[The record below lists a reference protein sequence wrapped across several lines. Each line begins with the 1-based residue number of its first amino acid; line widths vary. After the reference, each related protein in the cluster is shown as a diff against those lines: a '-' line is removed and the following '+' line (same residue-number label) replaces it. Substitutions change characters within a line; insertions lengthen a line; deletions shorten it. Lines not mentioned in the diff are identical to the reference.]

1 MAPIFPLL
9 AAGASLAGQ
18 VMTNQQNSANT
29 AATNRMNYR
38 IFQEQNQYNLEQW
51 QRNNEYN
58 TPKNQRLRY
67 EEAGINPY
75 LALSNITP
83 GMSQASTSASANAMQ
98 APQISN
104 PVEPAVN
111 AYNSSMAQYI
121 ANKNADTAIKTAEAD
136 IANKNADTATKVIT
150 NNNLDA
156 KFKAEIKNTLEDS
169 LKKSLE
175 SKRIETLLP
184 SEVAKIE
191 ADTKQVLQS
200 VELQKMQ
207 ESLLS
212 YELKHLKPLEK
223 QKMLGE
229 ISSIYATASYLKA
242 NTSLSYA
249 QIGLVAEQK
258 LRTIAETA
266 GINISNDRIQ
276 TLLPFEKEQMRS
288 STSANFAG
296 ARASDANSKYLDARR
311 KNIDTENAFRSW
323 DAVNGTINSVTNAY
337 NSYQNG
343 RSVDIQGINSAN
355 QGRLIDFNI
364 SRNNPT
370 SFTFDNFNYHP
381 TRR

>member
-38 IFQEQNQYNLEQW
+38 IFQEQNQYNLDQW

-83 GMSQASTSASANAMQ
+83 GMSQASTSAGANAMQ

-136 IANKNADTATKVIT
+136 IANKNADTATKLIT

-156 KFKAEIKNTLEDS
+156 KFKAEIKSTLENS
-169 LKKSLE
+169 LKTSLE

-191 ADTKQVLQS
+191 ADTKSVLQS
-200 VELQKMQ
+200 TEVQEMQ
-207 ESLLS
+207 ESLLE
-212 YELKHLKPLEK
+212 YELRHLKPLEK

-229 ISSIYATASYLKA
+229 ITSIYATASYLKA
-242 NTSLSYA
+242 NSSLSYA
-249 QIGLVAEQK
+249 QIGLIAEQK
-258 LRTIAETA
+258 LRTIAETG
-266 GINISNDRIQ
+266 GIKISNYRMKQLI
-276 TLLPFEKEQMRS
+276 PFEKEQMHTASNANKASARS
-288 STSANFAG
+288 GIANA
-296 ARASDANSKYLDARR
+296 KYLDARR
-311 KNIDTENAFRSW
+311 ENISTENAFHSW
-323 DAVNGTINSVTNAY
+323 DAVNSTVNSMTNAY
-337 NSYQNG
+337 NSYKNG
-343 RSVDIQGINSAN
+343 QSVDIQGINSAN

-364 SRNNPT
+364 SKNNPT

>member
-1 MAPIFPLL
+1 MPIIPLL

-18 VMTNQQNSANT
+18 MLTNQQNAANT
-29 AATNRMNYR
+29 VYANRMNYR

-51 QRNNEYN
+51 KRNNEYN
-58 TPKNQRLRY
+58 TPLAQRMRY
-67 EEAGINPY
+67 EQAGINPS
-75 LALSNITP
+75 LALGNITP
-83 GMSQASTSASANAMQ
+83 GVAQASTSAGANAMQ
-98 APQISN
+98 APNLTN

-111 AYNSSMAQYI
+111 AFNSSMAQYI

-156 KFKAEIKNTLEDS
+156 KFKAEIKNSLEQS
-169 LKKSLE
+169 LKTSLE

-184 SEVAKIE
+184 SEVSKLQ

-200 VELQKMQ
+200 TELQKMQ
-207 ESLLS
+207 ESLLK
-212 YELKHLKPLEK
+212 YDLNHLKPLEK

-229 ISSIYATASYLKA
+229 ITSIYATVNYLKA
-242 NTSLSYA
+242 NSELSYA
-249 QIGLVAEQK
+249 QIGYIAEQK
-258 LRTIAETA
+258 LKTIAETA
-266 GINISNDRIQ
+266 GINMSTERIK
-276 TLLPFEKEQMRS
+276 TLLPLEEANIRS
-288 STSANFAG
+288 STASNYSGSRAN
-296 ARASDANSKYLDARR
+296 DANARYLDAR
-311 KNIDTENAFRSW
+311 KDNIPTENNFRLF
-323 DAVNGTINSVTNAY
+323 DAVNSSVNTITNAY

-364 SRNNPT
+364 SKNNPT
-370 SFTFDNFNYHP
+370 SFTFDNFQYHP

>member
-156 KFKAEIKNTLEDS
+156 KFKAEIKNSLEQS
-169 LKKSLE
+169 LKTSLE

-184 SEVAKIE
+184 SEVAKLQ

-200 VELQKMQ
+200 TELQKMQ
-207 ESLLS
+207 ESLLK
-212 YELKHLKPLEK
+212 YDLNHLKPLEK

-229 ISSIYATASYLKA
+229 ITSIYATVNYLKA
-242 NTSLSYA
+242 NSELSYA
-249 QIGLVAEQK
+249 QIGYIAEQK
-258 LRTIAETA
+258 LKTIAETA
-266 GINISNDRIQ
+266 GINMSTERMK
-276 TLLPFEKEQMRS
+276 TLLPLEEANIRS
-288 STSANFAG
+288 STASNYSGSRAN
-296 ARASDANSKYLDARR
+296 DANARYLDAR
-311 KNIDTENAFRSW
+311 KDNIPTENNFRLF
-323 DAVNGTINSVTNAY
+323 DAVNSSVNTITNAY

-364 SRNNPT
+364 SKNNPT
-370 SFTFDNFNYHP
+370 SFTFDNFQYHP

>member
-18 VMTNQQNSANT
+18 VMTNQQNSVNT

-104 PVEPAVN
+104 PLEPAVN
-111 AYNSSMAQYI
+111 AYNSSMQSYI
-121 ANKNADTAIKTAEAD
+121 ANKQADTDIKRAEAD
-136 IANKNADTATKVIT
+136 IANKNADTVGKLIT

-156 KFKAEIKNTLEDS
+156 KFKAEIKSTLENS
-169 LKKSLE
+169 LKTSLE

-184 SEVAKIE
+184 SEVSKIE

-200 VELQKMQ
+200 TEVQEIQ
-207 ESLLS
+207 ESLLE

-229 ISSIYATASYLKA
+229 ITSIYATASYLKA
-242 NTSLSYA
+242 NSALSYE
-249 QIGLVAEQK
+249 QIGLIAEQK
-258 LRTIAETA
+258 LRTIAETG
-266 GINISNDRIQ
+266 GIKISNYRMKQLI
-276 TLLPFEKEQMRS
+276 PFEKEQMHTS
-288 STSANFAG
+288 SMVNKTSARSNI
-296 ARASDANSKYLDARR
+296 ANAKYLDARR
-311 KNIDTENAFRSW
+311 ENISTENNFRMF
-323 DAVNGTINSVTNAY
+323 DAVNSTVNSMTNAY
-337 NSYQNG
+337 NSYKNG
-343 RSVDIQGINSAN
+343 QSVDIQGVNSAN

-364 SRNNPT
+364 SKNNPT
-370 SFTFDNFNYHP
+370 SFTFDNFQYHP

>member
-121 ANKNADTAIKTAEAD
+121 ANKNADTAIKTAEAE
-136 IANKNADTATKVIT
+136 IANKNADTATKLIT

-156 KFKAEIKNTLEDS
+156 KFKAEIKSTLENS
-169 LKKSLE
+169 LKTSLE

-184 SEVAKIE
+184 SEVAKIF
-191 ADTKQVLQS
+191 V
-200 VELQKMQ
+200 
-207 ESLLS
+207 
-212 YELKHLKPLEK
+212 
-223 QKMLGE
+223 
-229 ISSIYATASYLKA
+229 I
-242 NTSLSYA
+242 
-249 QIGLVAEQK
+249 
-258 LRTIAETA
+258 
-266 GINISNDRIQ
+266 
-276 TLLPFEKEQMRS
+276 
-288 STSANFAG
+288 
-296 ARASDANSKYLDARR
+296 
-311 KNIDTENAFRSW
+311 
-323 DAVNGTINSVTNAY
+323 
-337 NSYQNG
+337 
-343 RSVDIQGINSAN
+343 
-355 QGRLIDFNI
+355 
-364 SRNNPT
+364 
-370 SFTFDNFNYHP
+370 
-381 TRR
+381 